1 MKRIFTRATDARA
14 LFSKSKE
21 TAGKRPL
28 TLIIDG
34 AQNYV
39 RGVQARVLHEPQS
52 SVSPCQGHQARRQV
66 HDNKIERMNG
76 EVRDRGK
83 IMRGINKMD
92 TPILKGTQIFHT
104 YTKPQEDFRGG
115 LPLKPQESKSGARTN
130 D

>member
-1 MKRIFTRATDARA
+1 MKRIFTRATDAGA

-28 TLIIDG
+28 TLIIEG

-66 HDNKIERMNG
+66 HN
-76 EVRDRGK
+76 
-83 IMRGINKMD
+83 NKMD
-92 TPILKGTQIFHT
+92 TPILKGAQIFHN
-104 YTKPQEDFRGG
+104 YIKPHGG
-115 LPLKPQESKSGARTN
+115 LQGRTPAEAAGIKVGGE
-130 D
+130 DK